1 MASKIKQP
9 HHMDS
14 SYKHN
19 IEEIRHTKGITGWW

>member
-14 SYKHN
+14 SYN
-19 IEEIRHTKGITGWW
+19 VEEIRHTKGITGWW